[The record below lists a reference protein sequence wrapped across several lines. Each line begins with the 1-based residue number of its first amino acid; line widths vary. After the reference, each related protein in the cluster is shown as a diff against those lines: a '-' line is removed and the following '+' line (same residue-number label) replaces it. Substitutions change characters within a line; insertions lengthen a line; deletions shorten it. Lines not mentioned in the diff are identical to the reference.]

1 MACFGLTVSQNSR
14 IVSRTNGLCKTGSGG
29 IMSKEALL
37 VIDVQ
42 TGIVGGEYA
51 VYQAPELLKRIQKLI
66 EEARAANVPVIYVQH
81 DEAPEYDGV
90 IHPDIAPKADEAVIH
105 KFKPD
110 AFFETNL
117 QETLED
123 MGIRKLVLVGCQ
135 TDMCVNA
142 TTRKAAELGY
152 DVHVVEDAHSTVDN
166 EKEDAASVIRRHN
179 EEFSKIARLVEADAL
194 KFDS

>member
-1 MACFGLTVSQNSR
+1 
-14 IVSRTNGLCKTGSGG
+14 
-29 IMSKEALL
+29 MSKEALL

-51 VYQAPELLKRIQKLI
+51 VHQAPELVQKIQKLI
-66 EEARAANVPVIYVQH
+66 EEARAANVPVVYVQH

-90 IHPDIAPKADEAVIH
+90 IHPDIEPKADEPVIH

-110 AFFETNL
+110 AFLDTNL

-123 MGIRKLVLVGCQ
+123 MGIKKLVLVGCQ

-152 DVHVVEDAHSTVDN
+152 DVRVVQDAHSTISSA
-166 EKEDAASVIRRHN
+166 KEDAPTIIQRHN
-179 EEFSKIARLVEADAL
+179 DEFSKIAQLVNSDAV
-194 KFDS
+194 KFGQ